1 MTVTTNAPNV
11 AGEVRPQAAS
21 AESAGGASR
30 RVPAD
35 RTVPDI
41 VDVWGHDSFP
51 ASDAPAN
58 W

>member
-1 MTVTTNAPNV
+1 MTATPPAPNV
-11 AGEVRPQAAS
+11 AGQARPQAAP
-21 AESAGGASR
+21 AERPAVASR

-41 VDVWGHDSFP
+41 VDVWGYDSFP

>member
-1 MTVTTNAPNV
+1 MTLTLPAPN
-11 AGEVRPQAAS
+11 AADEARPRAVPVERAA
-21 AESAGGASR
+21 ATAR

-35 RTVPDI
+35 ETLPDI
-41 VDVWGHDSFP
+41 VDVWGKDSFP

>member
-1 MTVTTNAPNV
+1 MTMTRPAPNV
-11 AGEVRPQAAS
+11 AGEARPVPAGRPAAT
-21 AESAGGASR
+21 SR
-30 RVPAD
+30 RVPAN

-51 ASDAPAN
+51 ASDPPAN